1 MKRNKDQSNVRL
13 IKDRGSS
20 TGYFIEV
27 KDKYTENRLA
37 ITEHELL
44 LIWAVVKDEVLK
56 IIEPKVEI
64 EEAIERLSKRISLL
78 ENKEEKYPVKQGE
91 RVMYAILGIGGGIY
105 GFSTTPDQAEK
116 TRDLVWNIGQRKP
129 KKYVVSFK
137 EV

>member
-1 MKRNKDQSNVRL
+1 MFRNETINETVEQVNSYVNVPVR
-13 IKDRGSS
+13 
-20 TGYFIEV
+20 
-27 KDKYTENRLA
+27 
-37 ITEHELL
+37 
-44 LIWAVVKDEVLK
+44 
-56 IIEPKVEI
+56 
-64 EEAIERLSKRISLL
+64 ERL